1 MWTLVIICLIGIVIF
16 FAAACTIALVYKDIE
31 KRLRITIGITS
42 ITMIFGIVSLLLV
55 TTLLDQTRKETDI
68 LYKKMKQQEK
78 YELIQEPVYRKI
90 K

>member
-1 MWTLVIICLIGIVIF
+1 MGIFEMICFIGMAIF
-16 FAAACTIALVYKDIE
+16 FASTCTIALVYKDIE
-31 KRLRITIGITS
+31 KRLRIAIGITS
-42 ITMIFGIVSLLLV
+42 VTMILGMMSLLFMSSA
-55 TTLLDQTRKETDI
+55 LDNSRKETDM

>member
-1 MWTLVIICLIGIVIF
+1 MWTLVIICLIGM
-16 FAAACTIALVYKDIE
+16 ALFWALTVSMVMVNKDIE
-31 KRLRITIGITS
+31 KWVRVLIGITS
-42 ITMIFGIVSLLLV
+42 VPTMFGMMSLLL
-55 TTLLDQTRKETDI
+55 TTADLDDSRKETDM

>member
-1 MWTLVIICLIGIVIF
+1 MWTLVIICLIGMALFWAFTCAVI
-16 FAAACTIALVYKDIE
+16 LSHQEIE
-31 KRLRITIGITS
+31 KWARVIIGLTAVP
-42 ITMIFGIVSLLLV
+42 TMLGMLTLV
-55 TTLLDQTRKETDI
+55 VATTALDDSRKETDM

>member
-1 MWTLVIICLIGIVIF
+1 MWIFVIICFIGMAIF
-16 FAAACTIALVYKDIE
+16 FASACTIALVYKDIE
-31 KRLRITIGITS
+31 KRLRIAIGITS
-42 ITMIFGIVSLLLV
+42 VTMILGMMSLLLMSSA
-55 TTLLDQTRKETDI
+55 LDNSRKETDM

>member
-1 MWTLVIICLIGIVIF
+1 MWTLVIICLIGMIMF
-16 FAAACTIALVYKDIE
+16 FASACTIALVYKDIE

-55 TTLLDQTRKETDI
+55 TTLLDQTRKEKDM

>member
-1 MWTLVIICLIGIVIF
+1 MWTLVIICLIGMVMF
-16 FAAACTIALVYKDIE
+16 FASACTIALVYKDIE

-55 TTLLDQTRKETDI
+55 TTLLDQTRKEKDM